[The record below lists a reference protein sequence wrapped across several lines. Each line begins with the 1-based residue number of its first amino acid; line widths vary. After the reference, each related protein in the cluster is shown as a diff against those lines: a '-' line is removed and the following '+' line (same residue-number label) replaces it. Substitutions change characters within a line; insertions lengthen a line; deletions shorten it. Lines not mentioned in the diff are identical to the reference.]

1 MGVDGMRQV
10 VLRVLAL
17 PALLMLLFYSVSVT
31 AAWWQDEIE
40 LTSGWNWFWVGLL
53 PLLIVLWWRYFS
65 IFGCKN
71 PACLLPEDESVKK
84 SRCDEKQ

>member
-1 MGVDGMRQV
+1 VIRQA

-17 PALLMLLFYSVSVT
+17 LTLLALLVYSVSVT
-31 AAWWQDEIE
+31 VAWWRDEIE
-40 LTSGWNWFWVGLL
+40 LTSSWNGFWVGLL

-71 PACLLPEDESVKK
+71 PTCLLPEDESAKATEYH
-84 SRCDEKQ
+84 EKH

>member
-1 MGVDGMRQV
+1 MNFSMGVDGMRQV

-53 PLLIVLWWRYFS
+53 PLLIVLWWRYFPS
-65 IFGCKN
+65 SAARIP
-71 PACLLPEDESVKK
+71 PACCRKMSP
-84 SRCDEKQ
+84 

>member
-1 MGVDGMRQV
+1 MRQA
-10 VLRVLAL
+10 VLRILAL
-17 PALLMLLFYSVSVT
+17 LALLALLFYSVSVT
-31 AAWWQDEIE
+31 VAWWRDEIA

-71 PACLLPEDESVKK
+71 PACLLPQDESVKK
-84 SRCDEKQ
+84 SKCHEKP